1 MNPVEELKKIAK
13 EAESIDPEF
22 AKQINASSAE
32 LAEIEQKQDEEVEEK
47 DFIKESEDEEVT
59 PKVLAATKKE
69 ASYIVPGDK
78 ITCVNPIQGI
88 FKGRV
93 YLAGDFV
100 EPGLIVVK
108 EEDGT
113 NVGMFKENR
122 FTKYRY
128 TI

>member
-1 MNPVEELKKIAK
+1 MNSVEELKKVAK
-13 EAESIDPEF
+13 ETESIDPEF
-22 AKQINASSAE
+22 AKKIIATSEE
-32 LAEIEQKQDEEVEEK
+32 LAELEKPDEKVEEK
-47 DFIKESEDEEVT
+47 DFIKESEDDDKKE
-59 PKVLAATKKE
+59 ASKKE

-93 YLAGDFV
+93 YIAGDFV

>member
-1 MNPVEELKKIAK
+1 MNFVEELKKVASETK
-13 EAESIDPEF
+13 TFDPEL
-22 AKQINASSAE
+22 AKAIIASSEE
-32 LAEIEQKQDEEVEEK
+32 LAELDKDENIEEK
-47 DFIKESEDEEVT
+47 DFIKESDDDVDEKE
-59 PKVLAATKKE
+59 ASKKE

-88 FKGRV
+88 FKGRN

-108 EEDGT
+108 EEDGQ
-113 NVGMFKENR
+113 NVGLFKENR
-122 FTKYRY
+122 FVKFRY